1 VGRKGELG
9 RKMYTLVTNIL
20 FTHTDYYTYVYF
32 HRHWG
37 GLMML
42 NQVLLLC
49 FQVETIRA
57 VLKKEL
63 DLPIIEIGD
72 ESAKLDGGD
81 VLFTGTDTA
90 LVCSSRCVNFQ
101 IFIQGRKR
109 NALCGGCVYL

>member
-1 VGRKGELG
+1 
-9 RKMYTLVTNIL
+9 
-20 FTHTDYYTYVYF
+20 
-32 HRHWG
+32 
-37 GLMML
+37 MML

-109 NALCGGCVYL
+109 NALCGGCVYLWLASLILIGEWIVQRLCIKNSH